1 MDLNNLYNALESI
14 GERVRDRYKADLKAG
29 DHIATGKL
37 FNSIDYKL
45 TVTGDSIKLYFI
57 ALDYYMNIENGQK
70 KGTHVDVDV
79 IKKWM
84 VSKNIGGGDKRAYLI
99 SRKISSK
106 GTKANPY
113 LRSIKRS
120 LPNYKEEIMIA
131 IKKDVKFEMDKI
143 IIKNKLKNGNNNNQ

>member
-1 MDLNNLYNALESI
+1 MELNNLYDILESI
-14 GERVRDRYKADLKAG
+14 GQRVRDKYKADLKAG

-45 TVTGDSIKLYFI
+45 TVTGDSIKLYFV
-57 ALDYYMNIENGQK
+57 AADYWVHIENGQK
-70 KGTHVDVDV
+70 KGTKVDVDV

-84 VSKNIGGGDKRAYLI
+84 VSKNIGGGDKRAYFI

-120 LPNYKEEIMIA
+120 LPDYKEEIMIA

-143 IIKNKLKNGNNNNQ
+143 IIKNKLKNGNNNTK